1 MKMVGSMKEI
11 FNMDS
16 FQVKDSTKRTL
27 TRIRDSL
34 QMELS
39 MDMESSK
46 TCSDSTNT
54 KDFSKKV

>member
-1 MKMVGSMKEI
+1 MEKDILPMKMVGSMKEI

-34 QMELS
+34 
-39 MDMESSK
+39 
-46 TCSDSTNT
+46 
-54 KDFSKKV
+54 